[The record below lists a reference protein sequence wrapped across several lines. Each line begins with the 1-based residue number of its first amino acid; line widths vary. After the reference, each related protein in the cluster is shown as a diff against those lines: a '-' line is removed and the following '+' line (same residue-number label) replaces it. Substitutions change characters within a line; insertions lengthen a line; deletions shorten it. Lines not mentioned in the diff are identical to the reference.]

1 MSETQSGNILDSLA
15 GAGNSIADIFIN
27 LSSEYGAILD
37 LIFFAF
43 AALGVLICASCFF
56 DIIKFGKSDSLN
68 YSPGASFFWKMIAG
82 ASLVDIAFFASGFT
96 ASLWMYD
103 DPLDMAQYSVNSE
116 ENYAQAATMA
126 VLGIMVIAGYVAVG
140 RAYLSISRLGYLT
153 PEARGGMIGTIAAR
167 IIAGS
172 ALIASMHIAEVL
184 DQSTGWNW
192 VPG

>member
-68 YSPGASFFWKMIAG
+68 YSPGASFLEDDCRCFAG
-82 ASLVDIAFFASGFT
+82 RYCVFCQRLHGFAVD
-96 ASLWMYD
+96 
-103 DPLDMAQYSVNSE
+103 V
-116 ENYAQAATMA
+116 
-126 VLGIMVIAGYVAVG
+126 
-140 RAYLSISRLGYLT
+140 R
-153 PEARGGMIGTIAAR
+153 
-167 IIAGS
+167 
-172 ALIASMHIAEVL
+172 
-184 DQSTGWNW
+184 
-192 VPG
+192 